1 MMIVTTATIS
11 GKRIL
16 LTHGLVRGN
25 TIRARHLGK
34 DIGAVFKNIV
44 GGEIRAYGELLEESR
59 EEALQRMM
67 DDAEALGANAVV
79 SVRIATS
86 VVMGGAAEML
96 AYGTAVTVEDEN
108 SPLSVPS

>member
-1 MMIVTTATIS
+1 MMIVTTPTIE
-11 GKRIL
+11 GKKIV

-34 DIGAVFKNIV
+34 DIGAVFKNMV
-44 GGEIRAYGELLEESR
+44 GGEIKAYGELLEQSR

-67 DDAEALGANAVV
+67 NDARELGANAVV

-96 AYGTAVTVEDEN
+96 AYGTAVTIADEA
-108 SPLSVPS
+108 